1 MVHLAH
7 IEMQEPGKIKLN
19 GKRLEELLF
28 GDRSGPDQD
37 FSDASAF
44 GRLEVHGL
52 KQFGFGQAEFVF
64 EYSA

>member
-1 MVHLAH
+1 MR
-7 IEMQEPGKIKLN
+7 EPGKIKLN

-28 GDRSGPDQD
+28 GDRPDPDQD

-44 GRLEVHGL
+44 GRLEVHCL

-64 EYSA
+64 EYPA